1 MIATIEGVSWMANF
15 VDAFEFDLSGTQTV
29 TARGYNSE
37 TGEMVEISFPMDL
50 APGSYDFVS
59 MLTPGESIAKFYTEV
74 GGAEYTSTD
83 GSIIVL
89 TNDLSTGG
97 TIQAAFL
104 FFAEDLSG
112 TDPTT
117 YSLTNG
123 EFTVEL

>member
-1 MIATIEGVSWMANF
+1 
-15 VDAFEFDLSGTQTV
+15 
-29 TARGYNSE
+29 
-37 TGEMVEISFPMDL
+37 MVEISFPMDL

-59 MLTPGESIAKFYTEV
+59 TLTPGESIAKFYTEV
-74 GGAEYTSTD
+74 GGTEYTSTD

-97 TIQAAFL
+97 TIEAAFL